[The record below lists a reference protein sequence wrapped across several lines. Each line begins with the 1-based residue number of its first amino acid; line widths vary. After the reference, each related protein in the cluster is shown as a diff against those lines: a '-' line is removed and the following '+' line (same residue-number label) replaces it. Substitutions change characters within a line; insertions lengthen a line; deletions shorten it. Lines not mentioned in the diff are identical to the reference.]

1 MPSFERGEIYLNR
14 KKTGRMAVGLFV
26 ILSVVVFGSLL
37 FTCFTCVNNN
47 VLSIDSDGGMEE
59 GIRTGDSLQS
69 EWRVDPSDPIPLET
83 DAEPVGYD
91 KGIDRGDFVIL
102 PT

>member
-1 MPSFERGEIYLNR
+1 LNS
-14 KKTGRMAVGLFV
+14 KKTGRVAVGLFV

-59 GIRTGDSLQS
+59 GGRTGDSLYS
-69 EWRVDPSDPIPLET
+69 EWVVDPTDPIPLGT
-83 DAEPVGYD
+83 DAGASSYD
-91 KGIDRGDFVIL
+91 KPIVRGDIIIL
-102 PT
+102 PF